1 MDNEIDL
8 ATVLQAM
15 REQIGSMAQE
25 NAILKATIKKMEDG
39 RDTRDCACSS
49 NN

>member
-8 ATVLQAM
+8 AAVLAAM

-25 NAILKATIKKMEDG
+25 NAILKAAIKKLENG
-39 RDTRDCACSS
+39 PCTGNCSDTK